1 MTQKKVEI
9 PLDHSTR
16 LINHGPVALIST
28 AYQTA
33 RDVMTLAW
41 LMPASHTPK
50 LVAISL
56 VPKRYTYELLSKSRE
71 FVVNIPS
78 IHQKELAKKCGSVS
92 GREHDKYNEFH
103 ITTIPG
109 EIVKAPLIESCV
121 AHLECHVVS
130 ETKAGDHIIVLGE
143 IVKAWA
149 NEGIVKKEGIVDI
162 KKAQMLHHLGGT
174 YFGTAEREV

>member
-16 LINHGPVALIST
+16 LINHGPMALIST

-41 LMPASHTPK
+41 LMPASHTPR
-50 LVAISL
+50 LVALSM

-78 IHQKELAKKCGSVS
+78 VHQIDLVKKCGSIS
-92 GREHDKYNEFH
+92 GREKDKYAEFH
-103 ITTIPG
+103 IATAAAG
-109 EIVKAPLIESCV
+109 IVKAPLIESCV

-130 ETKAGDHIIVLGE
+130 ETKAGDHIIVIGE

-149 NEGIVKKEGIVDI
+149 NEGIVKKEGIVDL

-174 YFGTAEREV
+174 YFSTAEREV